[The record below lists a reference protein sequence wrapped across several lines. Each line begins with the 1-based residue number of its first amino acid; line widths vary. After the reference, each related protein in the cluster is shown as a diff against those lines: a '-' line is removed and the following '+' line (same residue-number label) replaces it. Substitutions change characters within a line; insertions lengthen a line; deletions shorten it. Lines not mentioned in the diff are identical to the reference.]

1 MATVFINEIHYDNDG
16 TDTGEAI
23 EIAGPAGTDLTGWD
37 VVLYNGNGGAVY
49 DSDPLTGIIP
59 DQQNGFGTVAI
70 TYPSNGIQNGS
81 PDGIALVDNNDSVV
95 QFLSYE
101 GSFTGVGGPAGG
113 TTSMDIG
120 VAEGSST
127 PAGFSLQLTGTGSD
141 SEDFTWSAPSDD
153 SFGAVNQGQTFDT
166 NGGGDGGGEE
176 PPPADI
182 TPIYEIQGAAQTS
195 PLVGD
200 SVTTSGIVT
209 AVDSNG
215 FYLQDSMGDGDIA
228 TSDAIFVFTSSTPDV
243 STGDELQV
251 EGTVSEFTPG
261 GASTGNLST
270 TQISGSPTITTVST
284 GNTLPAAVIIG
295 EGGRVPPSEN
305 IDDDAFGSFDRTTD
319 GIDFFESLEAT
330 RVTAQDL
337 VAVAGTNDFGEIFG
351 VVDNGASAT
360 GLSDRGT
367 LNISPDDFNPERIQ
381 IDEDTGILPGF
392 ELPLVDTGASLGDVT
407 GVISYDFGNFQIQP
421 TETFTATNSDL
432 QPETSPLT
440 PTADQLAVAS
450 YNVLNLDPNDADG
463 DTDIADGRFSAIAQ
477 DIANNLN
484 SPDIIGLQEIQD
496 NDGSVNSDVTAA
508 NVTLQNLVD
517 AIATAGGPTYEF
529 IDNPFIGDDTNG
541 GQPGGNIRTAF
552 LYNPQRVDLVEGSVQ
567 TVTDPQEQQT
577 NPDNPFFDSRLPLA
591 ANFQFNG
598 QTVTVVDNH
607 FSSKGGSAPI
617 LGVEQP
623 FEDRQEDPTVNGS
636 LEQRRAQAEAV
647 NNFVEGI
654 LTDNPDAN
662 VVVEGDL
669 NEFEFVSPLEI
680 LEQNLTNLTETLPA
694 DERYTFIFQG
704 NSQALDH
711 ILVSD
716 NLAAGAEFDE
726 VHVNSEFAET
736 DQRASDHDP
745 ILAQLT
751 LEGPEGIVLEGGNGK
766 DTLEGSAGDDRL
778 SGGNGKDTLFGLAGD
793 DFLAGDNGSD
803 TLTGGPGDDT
813 LTGGNGG
820 DTFVLAAGEGTD
832 TVTDFQNGPDRIGLA
847 GDLTFDQLS
856 IAQGTGTNAGNTL
869 ISITSSNELLAS
881 LTGVQSGMLVSGDF
895 VTV

>member
-1 MATVFINEIHYDNDG
+1 MATNVFINEIHYDNDG
-16 TDTGEAI
+16 TDAGEAI

-37 VVLYNGNGGAVY
+37 VVLYNGNGGAIY
-49 DSDPLTGIIP
+49 DSDPLTGTIP
-59 DQQNGFGTVAI
+59 DQQNGFGTVAL

-81 PDGIALVDNNDSVV
+81 PDGIALVDNNNSVV

-101 GSFTGVGGPAGG
+101 GRFTAAGGPAGG
-113 TTSMDIG
+113 MTSMDIG
-120 VAEGSST
+120 VAEGSTT
-127 PAGFSLQLTGTGSD
+127 PAGFSLQLTGTGRD
-141 SEDFTWSAPSDD
+141 FEDFTWSAPSDD
-153 SFGAVNQGQTFDT
+153 SFGTVNTGQTFDT
-166 NGGGDGGGEE
+166 NGGGDGGGEL
-176 PPPADI
+176 PPSIDI
-182 TPIYEIQGAAQTS
+182 TPIYEIQGTAQTS
-195 PLVGD
+195 PLAGD
-200 SVTTSGIVT
+200 SVTTTGIVT

-215 FYLQDSMGDGDIA
+215 FYLQDPNGDDSVG
-228 TSDAIFVFTSSTPDV
+228 TSDGIFVFTSSRPSV
-243 STGDELQV
+243 STGVELQV

-261 GASTGNLST
+261 GPDTGNLSI
-270 TQISGSPTITTVST
+270 TQISGSPTITPIST
-284 GNTLPAAVIIG
+284 GNALPNAVTLG

-305 IDDDAFGSFDRTTD
+305 IDDAVGSFDPETD
-319 GIDFFESLEAT
+319 GIDFFESLEGM
-330 RVTAQDL
+330 RVTAQDV
-337 VAVAGTNDFGEIFG
+337 VAVAGTNRFGEIFG
-351 VVDNGASAT
+351 VVDNGENAT

-381 IDEDTGILPGF
+381 IDEDTDILPGF

-407 GVISYDFGNFQIQP
+407 GVISYEFGNFQIQP
-421 TETFTATNSDL
+421 TETFTATDSGL
-432 QPETSPLT
+432 KPETSALT

-463 DTDIADGRFSAIAQ
+463 DTDIADGRFNAIAQ
-477 DIANNLN
+477 DIANNLK

-496 NDGSVNSDVTAA
+496 NDGSVNSEVTAA
-508 NVTLQNLVD
+508 NVTLQTLVD

-552 LYNPQRVDLVEGSVQ
+552 LYNPQRVDLVEGSVK
-567 TVTDPQEQQT
+567 TVTDPQDQQT
-577 NPDNPFFDSRLPLA
+577 NPENPFFNSRLPLSA
-591 ANFQFNG
+591 DFQFNR

-623 FEDRQEDPTVNGS
+623 FEERQEDPTVNGS
-636 LEQRRAQAEAV
+636 LDQRRVQAEAV
-647 NNFVEGI
+647 NNFVKGI

-680 LEQNLTNLTETLPA
+680 LEQNLTNLTETLPEN
-694 DERYTFIFQG
+694 ERYTFIFQG

-711 ILVSD
+711 ILVSN
-716 NLAAGAEFDE
+716 NLADGAAFDE
-726 VHVNSEFAET
+726 VHINAEFAET

-745 ILAQLT
+745 VLSRFT
-751 LEGPEGIVLEGGNGK
+751 LKRPEDVVRAGGNGK
-766 DTLEGSAGDDRL
+766 DNLEGGAGDDRL
-778 SGGNGKDTLFGLAGD
+778 SGGNGKDTLFSLAGD

-803 TLTGGPGDDT
+803 TLSGGPGNDT

-832 TVTDFQNGPDRIGLA
+832 TITDFQNGPDRIGLS
-847 GDLTFDQLS
+847 DVTFGQLS
-856 IAQGTGTNAGNTL
+856 IAQGTSTNASNTL

-881 LTGVQSGMLVSGDF
+881 LTGVQSDMLSSGDF